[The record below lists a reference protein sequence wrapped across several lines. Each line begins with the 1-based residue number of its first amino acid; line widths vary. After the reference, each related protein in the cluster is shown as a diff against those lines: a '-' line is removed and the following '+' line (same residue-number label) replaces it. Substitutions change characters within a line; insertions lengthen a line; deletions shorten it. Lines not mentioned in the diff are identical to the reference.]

1 MALRPVQLSRRPFIA
16 VFAGLLATQMLAGP
30 ARAAPEPD
38 AAAEVVRSL
47 VAEVFRLIGQ
57 DTDEAAAT
65 NALIPVVE
73 RQADIELL
81 GRLILGRHWRTAS
94 PEQRAEYD
102 ALFRDYMLETFV
114 KRLRPYIGSEIG
126 AFEQRFEIQKTQELN
141 RRDVLVRSSL
151 VPPGSPALQ
160 VDWRLREREGRLVII
175 DLVVEGVSLLV
186 THRSEFGAVLNR
198 GGMDGLLDE
207 LRGRVTESI

>member
-1 MALRPVQLSRRPFIA
+1 MARCPVKLSRRPFA
-16 VFAGLLATQMLAGP
+16 AALAALFASQVLAGP
-30 ARAAPEPD
+30 ALAAPERD
-38 AAAEVVRSL
+38 AAADVVRGL

-57 DTDEAAAT
+57 GTDESVARAA
-65 NALIPVVE
+65 LVPVVE
-73 RQADIELL
+73 RQTDIELL

-102 ALFRDYMLETFV
+102 ALFRDYMLDTFV
-114 KRLRPYIGSEIG
+114 KRLRPYIGSDVG
-126 AFEQRFEIQKTQELN
+126 AFDERFDIRKSQKLN
-141 RRDVLVRSSL
+141 RRDVLVRSTL
-151 VPPGSPALQ
+151 VPPDSPPLQ
-160 VDWRLREREGRLVII
+160 IDWRLREREGRLVII

-198 GGMDGLLDE
+198 GGMEGLLDE